1 MNLLE
6 VYLAVGLAFI
16 VFGAVL
22 MLYRQPLEM
31 RVGARLML
39 AAPVWPVAVA
49 AGAIFVLYKLV
60 RWVIRGVRTLFLIAF
75 NKHPDWRRY

>member
-6 VYLAVGLAFI
+6 VYLAIGFAFI
-16 VFGAVL
+16 VFGAIM

-31 RVGARLML
+31 RVGARMML
-39 AAPVWPVAVA
+39 AAPVWPIALA

-60 RWVIRGVRTLFLIAF
+60 RWFIRSVRTLSLIAF
-75 NKHPDWRRY
+75 NKHPDWR